1 MNLQFLNT
9 SKNIPYGQYNLQTS
23 ENTPQ
28 PIFKFKIRKPVIMF
42 NQSSN
47 IDNIVPIA
55 EEDKK
60 PKMLWGAPIW
70 YLFHTLA
77 EKVKIEAFQ
86 SIKNELLNNIYSICI
101 NLPCPMCSDHSKEY
115 LNKINFNAIR
125 SKDDLKQM
133 LFDFHNDVNKRKF
146 LKLFTKEEL
155 DEKYPT
161 ANTINIINNFIYHFK
176 DRNHTP
182 KLIASDLQRSR
193 IVIKLNDW
201 FKNNIQYFD

>member
-1 MNLQFLNT
+1 MNMQFLNA
-9 SKNIPYGQYNLQTS
+9 SQNVPNG
-23 ENTPQ
+23 
-28 PIFKFKIRKPVIMF
+28 R
-42 NQSSN
+42 SN
-47 IDNIVPIA
+47 IENKVITPNVFQMRRSISVQSIPVQSI
-55 EEDKK
+55 EIK
-60 PKMLWGAPIW
+60 PEVEVEVKRMIWGPAIW
-70 YLFHTLA
+70 FLFHTLA
-77 EKVKIEAFQ
+77 EKIRDELFS
-86 SIKNELLNNIYSICI
+86 SIKVELLNNIYAISV
-101 NLPCPMCSDHSKEY
+101 NLPCPMCSDHAKEY
-115 LNKINFNAIR
+115 LNKINFNAIQ

-146 LKLFTKEEL
+146 VKLFTKEEL

-176 DRNHTP
+176 DRHHSP